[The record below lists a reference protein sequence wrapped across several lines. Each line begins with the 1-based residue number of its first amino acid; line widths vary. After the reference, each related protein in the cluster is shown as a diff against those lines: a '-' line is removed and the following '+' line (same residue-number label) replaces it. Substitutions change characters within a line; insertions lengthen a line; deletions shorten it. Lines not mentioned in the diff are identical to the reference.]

1 MIVIY
6 VLSLLITFT
15 KFQLFGR
22 AALKIV
28 IMDLFLHCRIR
39 DRKNKEPP
47 RDRLSSQSK
56 DQRNFKNSYED
67 KYIRDINKDSRE
79 LRDYK
84 NSRGNFES
92 KDSRYKDSRD
102 YGKDSRD
109 YTKDSRDYRR
119 EKSHRSD
126 SRSSRDS
133 YDSRDSPR
141 SSSSKDYRD
150 RESKYDSKYRSPISS
165 KGNFIIILSLVIANH
180 ESSPCLL
187 LIFLA

>member
-1 MIVIY
+1 
-6 VLSLLITFT
+6 
-15 KFQLFGR
+15 
-22 AALKIV
+22 
-28 IMDLFLHCRIR
+28 MDLFLHCRFR
-39 DRKNKEPP
+39 DRKNKEPQ
-47 RDRLSSQSK
+47 RNRLSSQSK
-56 DQRNFKNSYED
+56 DERNFKNSYED

-92 KDSRYKDSRD
+92 KDPRYKDSRDSRD

-165 KGNFIIILSLVIANH
+165 KGNFIIIHSLDIAKH
-180 ESSPCLL
+180 ESSPCFL
-187 LIFLA
+187 LIFPALALTLVWILIECFLTQCNQLLVNY